1 LAPTPAQKQT
11 PYEVQEVPA
20 ADIACVP
27 SIGIA
32 RRDMLPMVKDPV
44 SIEWMRALKTTLDP
58 NGILNPWKM
67 L

>member
-1 LAPTPAQKQT
+1 
-11 PYEVQEVPA
+11 VPA

-67 L
+67 F